1 MGNQPTRGSKKYLC
15 EINILHRERA
25 GPDGGVSPQG
35 ALVEPGQH
43 VARRAVICG
52 FYQPHRVGKV
62 YTGFL
67 DRKKVFLFYT
77 GPLIERK
84 HVNFTKVFLFYTD
97 PLIERKYV
105 NFIKVFLFY
114 TGPLIERKYVNFIKV
129 FRFPR
134 MGRVFRSIKFI
145 FILHGSFD
153 RKKVFRFYKSF

>member
-105 NFIKVFLFY
+105 NFIKVFEPECRYAPVMAANRYQNL
-114 TGPLIERKYVNFIKV
+114 TE
-129 FRFPR
+129 
-134 MGRVFRSIKFI
+134 GRATHHIPIVAW
-145 FILHGSFD
+145 G
-153 RKKVFRFYKSF
+153 VA